1 MSWTRSALPWYEVD
15 VPVAGMRRTTVVG
28 PRARFLGA
36 TLVALLGVALLS
48 GSAYAVGGSGVVAVT
63 GQVGK
68 LQIGTSNRAAVI
80 AFAGAPDVEVRQ
92 RVLGFPS
99 YDALG
104 YDCSNTE
111 SANNFPIG
119 NSGPYCVTIFFTDIA
134 SHSLEDFVSS
144 SASYHERSGVRIGT
158 SVSDAQRLLRRQVSR
173 GCGVVLKVDGAK
185 AALRINFTGGKA
197 DTFVLHS
204 LKRTAGL
211 FNCTR

>member
-1 MSWTRSALPWYEVD
+1 
-15 VPVAGMRRTTVVG
+15 MRHTTVVG

-36 TLVALLGVALLS
+36 SLVALLAFMLLS
-48 GSAYAVGGSGVVAVT
+48 ASAGAAGGSGVVAVT

-68 LQIGTSNRAAVI
+68 LQIDKSNRADVV
-80 AFAGAPDVEVRQ
+80 AFAGSPDVEVKQ

-104 YDCSNTE
+104 YDCSDTE

-144 SASYHERSGVRIGT
+144 SDSYHERSGVRIGT
-158 SVSDAQRLLRRQVSR
+158 SVSDAQRLLKRQVSR
-173 GCGVVLKVDGAK
+173 SCGVVLKVDGTK
-185 AALRINFTGGKA
+185 AALRINFTGGHA

>member
-1 MSWTRSALPWYEVD
+1 MVR
-15 VPVAGMRRTTVVG
+15 

-36 TLVALLGVALLS
+36 MLVALLGFAILS
-48 GSAYAVGGSGVVAVT
+48 GSAAAAGGSGVVAVT

-68 LQIGTSNRAAVI
+68 LQIDKSNRADVL
-80 AFAGAPDVEVRQ
+80 AFAGTPDVEVKQ

-104 YDCSNTE
+104 YDCSDTE
-111 SANNFPIG
+111 TANNFPIG

-158 SVSDAQRLLRRQVSR
+158 SVADAQRLLKRQVLR

-185 AALRINFTGGKA
+185 AALRINFTNGHA

>member
-1 MSWTRSALPWYEVD
+1 MA
-15 VPVAGMRRTTVVG
+15 G
-28 PRARFLGA
+28 PRARILGV

-48 GSAYAVGGSGVVAVT
+48 GSATAAGGSGVVAVT

-68 LQIGTSNRAAVI
+68 LQIDKSNRAAVL
-80 AFAGAPDVEVRQ
+80 AFAGKPDVEVRQ

-104 YDCSNTE
+104 YDCSDTE

-119 NSGPYCVTIFFTDIA
+119 NSGPYCVTIFFIDIA

-144 SASYHERSGVRIGT
+144 SDSYHERNGVRIGT
-158 SVSDAQRLLRRQVSR
+158 SVSDAQRLLHRQVTR
-173 GCGVVLKVDGAK
+173 GCGVVMRIDGAN
-185 AALRINFTGGKA
+185 ALLRINFTNGRA

>member
-1 MSWTRSALPWYEVD
+1 
-15 VPVAGMRRTTVVG
+15 MRRTTVVG

-36 TLVALLGVALLS
+36 SLVVLLGFALLS
-48 GSAYAVGGSGVVAVT
+48 GSAGAAGGSGKVAVT
-63 GQVGK
+63 GQIGP
-68 LQIGTSNRAAVI
+68 LQIDKSDRAAII
-80 AFAGAPDVEVRQ
+80 AFAGTADLEVRQ

-104 YDCSNTE
+104 YDCSATE

-144 SASYHERSGVRIGT
+144 STAYHESHGIRIGT
-158 SVSDAQRLLRRQVSR
+158 SVADAQRLLHRQVSR
-173 GCGVVLKVDGAK
+173 SCGVVLKVDGAT
-185 AALRINFTGGKA
+185 ANLRVNFTNGHA
-197 DTFVLHS
+197 DTLVLHS

>member
-1 MSWTRSALPWYEVD
+1 MD
-15 VPVAGMRRTTVVG
+15 VPVAGLRRTTVVG

-36 TLVALLGVALLS
+36 SLFALLGFALLS
-48 GSAYAVGGSGVVAVT
+48 GSASAAGGSGAVSVT
-63 GQVGK
+63 GTVGK
-68 LQIGTSNRAAVI
+68 LQIDKSNRIAVI
-80 AFAGAPDVEVRQ
+80 AFAGTPDVEVKQ

-104 YDCSNTE
+104 YDCSDTE

-144 SASYHERSGVRIGT
+144 STSYHERHGVGIGT
-158 SVSDAQRLLRRQVSR
+158 SVSDAQRLLHRQVTR
-173 GCGVVLKVDGAK
+173 GCGVVMRIDGAH
-185 AALRINFTGGKA
+185 AALRINFTNGHA
-197 DTFVLHS
+197 DTLVLHS

>member
-1 MSWTRSALPWYEVD
+1 MD
-15 VPVAGMRRTTVVG
+15 VPVAGLRRTTAVG

-36 TLVALLGVALLS
+36 SLFALLGFAFLT
-48 GSAYAVGGSGVVAVT
+48 GAAGAAGGSGAISVT
-63 GQVGK
+63 GTIGK
-68 LQIGTSNRAAVI
+68 VQIDKSNRAAVI
-80 AFAGAPDVEVRQ
+80 AFAGAPDVEVKQ

-104 YDCSNTE
+104 YDCSDTE
-111 SANNFPIG
+111 SASNFPIG

-144 SASYHERSGVRIGT
+144 STSYHERHGVGIGT
-158 SVSDAQRLLRRQVSR
+158 SVSDAQRLLHRQVSR
-173 GCGVVLKVDGAK
+173 SCGVVMKIDGAQ
-185 AALRINFTGGKA
+185 AALRINFTNGHA
-197 DTFVLHS
+197 DTLVLHS